1 MISFFEEEVEFKL
14 KEKLKLKKWI
24 NSVCELNKTKAGD
37 INYIFCNDEYLLE
50 INKEYLNHDFYTD
63 IITFDQS
70 ESNKKIEA
78 EIYISIDRVKENAE
92 TNSVTFS
99 HELNRIIIHGVLHLL
114 GFKDKT
120 NEDSLEMRNLENKML
135 EMLDKI

>member
-24 NSVCELNKTKAGD
+24 NSVCVLHKTKAGD
-37 INYIFCNDEYLLE
+37 INYIFCTDEYLLE

-70 ESNKKIEA
+70 ESNKKIDA

-92 TNSVTFS
+92 TNKVAFTQ
-99 HELNRIIIHGVLHLL
+99 ELNRIIIHGVLHLV
-114 GFKDKT
+114 GFKDKSDA
-120 NEDSLEMRNLENKML
+120 EAIEMRNLENKML
-135 EMLDKI
+135 EMLA